1 MKLSDRTKLIKP
13 AVTLALA
20 AKAQVM
26 RAEGIDLVNFT
37 AGEPDFDTP
46 QRIKDAAV
54 EALKRGMTKY
64 TDVRGIEP
72 LRLAILEKYRKEY
85 GLKYE
90 KTEVLVSCGGKHA
103 LYNVI
108 QAVID
113 QGDEVVIPAPYWV
126 SYSDIVLLAGG
137 TPKLVRTSEE
147 NGYRITPEQLK
158 ASLSS
163 KTRAFILNSPC
174 NPTGAAYSRDELAEL
189 ARVLERH
196 DCLILSDDIYEKIV
210 YDGFRFHSIL
220 AIDPKLRE
228 RTIIFNS
235 LSKTYAMTGWRIG
248 YVLGPA
254 AMISAAANI
263 QSQSTSNPTSIAQAA
278 ALEAL
283 SGPQDE
289 IGVMVGEFHKRR
301 DVIVKRLKAMPGISC
316 FNPQGAFYVFPNVRS
331 LLGKTTKEK
340 KLASASDVVDYFLTE
355 ARVLAVPGEDFGS
368 TENIRISY
376 ATSIEE
382 IEKGCERIEAAIK
395 KLI

>member
-1 MKLSDRTKLIKP
+1 MKLSGRTKLIKP
-13 AVTLALA
+13 SVTLALA
-20 AKAQVM
+20 AKAQAM

-72 LRLAILEKYRKEY
+72 LRLAILEKYRNEY

-113 QGDEVVIPAPYWV
+113 QGDEVVIPSPYWV
-126 SYSDIVLLAGG
+126 SYSDMVLLAGG

-158 ASLSS
+158 GALTS

-174 NPTGAAYSRDELAEL
+174 NPTGAAYSRDDLAGL

-220 AIDPKLRE
+220 AIEPKLRE
-228 RTIIFNS
+228 RTLLFNS
-235 LSKTYAMTGWRIG
+235 LSKSYAMTGWRVG

-254 AMISAAANI
+254 AVISASANI

-283 SGPQDE
+283 RGPQDE

-301 DVIVKRLKAMPGISC
+301 DVIVKRLKGMAGISC

-331 LLGKTTKEK
+331 LLGKTGRGK

-368 TENIRISY
+368 TENIRVSY
-376 ATSIEE
+376 ATSLQE
-382 IEKGCERIEAAIK
+382 IEKGCDRIEAAIK